1 MVATSSPEPTM
12 PDDDHIIRNLQN
24 SPAPFDTALLPPEAG
39 RRLQILRDGVRDAAA
54 FTSGLAYRTIQLL
67 DERQAASARLTVL
80 KKLRAG
86 DDHPEMIALTAALA
100 DIDEERNRIDE
111 RLNVHNAATG
121 PRSDLLRAIERW
133 LVTNSG
139 RYGFKQ
145 ATVQTK
151 PQKGDFAGAVE
162 KLRFRIREIDAL
174 QNRTES
180 AIYPL
185 STAVQVAQEFVR
197 ARARPPIASS
207 CLEHAGPMVID
218 GRVIEP
224 AILFPT
230 MMQKADVATAQGG
243 GVATG
248 EVQDHFGFLCWLM
261 PEQIVA
267 RITEDLLRPDSD
279 DANALTVEQRRSK
292 LATIAQDRLL
302 IEAEECEL
310 LFQSLA
316 AGVVIEA
323 RPDTS
328 PQAFLSVTLVDKA
341 EEPAVDDA
349 MSRARDARTEG
360 QPFSPRDVRVPGMP
374 PGL

>member
-1 MVATSSPEPTM
+1 M
-12 PDDDHIIRNLQN
+12 PDDDHIIRSLPN
-24 SPAPFDTALLPPEAG
+24 SPEPFDAARLPPEAG
-39 RRLQILRDGVRDAAA
+39 RRVQILRDGARDAAA

-100 DIDEERNRIDE
+100 EIDEERARIDE
-111 RLNVHNAATG
+111 RLVTHNAATG
-121 PRSDLLRAIERW
+121 PRSDLLRSVERW
-133 LVTNSG
+133 LVANSA
-139 RYGFKQ
+139 RYNFKQ

-151 PQKGDFAGAVE
+151 PQKGETYTAAVE
-162 KLRFRIREIDAL
+162 QLRFRIREIDAL

-185 STAVQVAQEFVR
+185 STAVQVAQDFVR
-197 ARARPPIASS
+197 ARARPPLASS

-261 PEQIVA
+261 PEQIVSK
-267 RITEDLLRPDSD
+267 ITEDLLRPESD
-279 DANALTVEQRRSK
+279 DAKALDLNQRRTR

-302 IEAEECEL
+302 LEAEECEL
-310 LFQSLA
+310 LFAALA
-316 AGVVIEA
+316 AGTIIEA

-328 PQAFLSVTLVDKA
+328 PQAFLGVILVAKTEA
-341 EEPAVDDA
+341 PAAVDDT
-349 MSRARDARTEG
+349 MSRARQARSMG
-360 QPFSPRDVRVPGMP
+360 PPAGPGDVHVPGMP
-374 PGL
+374 S